1 MLFFVKMVRI
11 QINMLGEIQM
21 AARGPNNIFG
31 LKDIVNENKRLFGLL
46 LERNNVIN
54 DHPNL
59 ATPAEKDLLKETITS
74 INNDALE
81 YFALGSKM
89 IDLSNLK
96 EKRANFRE
104 SSFSAKKIIG
114 RPSRFEQMMQKID
127 NPDEHAANQNAL
139 IEAHLNFSDS
149 QNNLICY
156 IQGLSFIEDHNDIA
170 LLLEQ
175 LDDWGILDDF
185 KDNHDSKEFIIK
197 IIELGSIHGVDLK
210 KQAEQIAKVAKDVYI
225 NCENVYPQ
233 NREKLLELV
242 RRQAYNMPK
251 IGP

>member
-1 MLFFVKMVRI
+1 
-11 QINMLGEIQM
+11 MLGEIQM
-21 AARGPNNIFG
+21 AALGPNNNFG
-31 LKDIVNENKRLFGLL
+31 LKNIVDENKRLFGLL

-59 ATPAEKDLLKETITS
+59 ATPAEKELLKGTITS
-74 INNDALE
+74 INDHALE

-89 IDLSNLK
+89 IDLSELQQ
-96 EKRANFRE
+96 KRPDFRE
-104 SSFSAKKIIG
+104 SSFSAKKMIG

-139 IEAHLNFSDS
+139 IEAHLNYTHP
-149 QNNLICY
+149 QKNLICY
-156 IQGLSFIEDHNDIA
+156 IKGLSFIEDDNDIA

-185 KDNHDSKEFIIK
+185 RDKHNSNELIVK

-210 KQAEQIAKVAKDVYI
+210 IQAEQIAKVAK
-225 NCENVYPQ
+225 NVYVDCAAVYPK
-233 NREKLLELV
+233 NREQLLESV